1 MSGIN
6 SVKNYKYSILVKNIG
21 VLKRLKKD
29 EKKCAGIG
37 SYTYYCR
44 IQQFTIKATYSAE
57 QSASFIKKEE
67 TVEEKVSSGLNI
79 LTAIT

>member
-6 SVKNYKYSILVKNIG
+6 SAKNYKYSILVKKIG
-21 VLKRLKKD
+21 VLKRLKKA

-44 IQQFTIKATYSAE
+44 IQ
-57 QSASFIKKEE
+57 
-67 TVEEKVSSGLNI
+67 
-79 LTAIT
+79 

>member
-6 SVKNYKYSILVKNIG
+6 SVKNYKYSILVKKVG

-44 IQQFTIKATYSAE
+44 IQ
-57 QSASFIKKEE
+57 
-67 TVEEKVSSGLNI
+67 
-79 LTAIT
+79 